1 MRRWLTIPILL
12 LNAFPL
18 TSAAQSTTQQVGIT
32 TLPDSIVTRIDRAFA
47 AVTGSETPGCAIGL
61 SQGGRRVLTR
71 AYGMANLEYGVP
83 NTPETIFESGSVAKQ
98 FTAAAMVLLAQDGR
112 LSLDDDVRKHIPEV
126 PNFGKTIT
134 IRHLLTH
141 TSGLRDQWGL
151 LGLKGMG
158 PGTQVHSLATILDL
172 VSRQTS
178 LNFEP
183 GAEYLYSNTGYALS
197 AIIVQRVSGKSLA
210 AFSDERLFKPLGM
223 TSTRWRDD
231 FARIVKDRATAYD
244 GNTQRGFRTDMPFTN
259 VYGNG
264 GLLTTVGDLLTWNAF
279 LNNPRANVGGAPL
292 VQALETTMRLT
303 SGRPITYAL
312 GLTVRTQ
319 DGIREVSHSGSTAGY
334 TTWLARYPER
344 DVSVAVL
351 CNSASAQPTTY
362 ANVAAGLLL
371 NRQRATATTAATDG
385 SVDVPAG
392 QLEKYAGT
400 FREPRTQNVVRT
412 LVRDGKLVTVVPAP
426 LTLVPLG
433 SDRFRV
439 PGQGE
444 LTYRFSTGRLTDV
457 QLAGATDTTTYEP
470 VSTPVTT
477 TRDLAPLAGS
487 YWSDELDTRVTI
499 AIKDTLVVIR
509 RRPADEVP
517 LRPMFKDGFSA
528 PGVGTIVFTR
538 DARGAV
544 TGFGIWAGRIRNV
557 RFTRET

>member
-1 MRRWLTIPILL
+1 MLRQLAISATLIGAL
-12 LNAFPL
+12 PL
-18 TSAAQSTTQQVGIT
+18 TSAAQSATQQVGIT
-32 TLPDSIVTRIDRAFA
+32 ALPDSVVSRIDRAFA
-47 AVTGSETPGCAIGL
+47 SVTGTETPGCAIGL
-61 SQGGRRVLTR
+61 SKGGRPVLTR

-83 NTPETIFESGSVAKQ
+83 NTAETIFESGSVAKQ
-98 FTAAAMVLLAQDGR
+98 FTAAAIVLLAQDGK
-112 LSLDDDVRKHIPEV
+112 LSVDDDVRKYIPEV
-126 PNFGKTIT
+126 PKFGRTIT

-172 VSRQTS
+172 VTKQTS

-183 GAEYLYSNTGYALS
+183 GSEYLYSNTGYALA
-197 AIIVQRVSGKSLA
+197 AIIVQRVSGNSLA
-210 AFSDERLFKPLGM
+210 AFSDERLFRPLGM
-223 TSTRWRDD
+223 MSTRWRDD
-231 FARIVKDRATAYD
+231 FARVVKNRATAYE
-244 GNTQRGFRTDMPFTN
+244 GNAQRGFRTEMPFTN

-279 LNNPRANVGGAPL
+279 LNNPPASVGGARL
-292 VQALETTMRLT
+292 VEALETTMTLT

-362 ANVAAGLLL
+362 ANVAANILL
-371 NRQRATATTAATDG
+371 NRQRTATTTPSAGDVAIAASDL
-385 SVDVPAG
+385 A
-392 QLEKYAGT
+392 KYVGT
-400 FREPRTQNVVRT
+400 FRDPRTQQAVRT
-412 LVRDGKLVTVVPAP
+412 LVRDGKLVTTIPAP
-426 LTLVPLG
+426 MTLVALG
-433 SDRFRV
+433 DDRFRV

-444 LTYRFSTGRLTDV
+444 LTYRFRNGRLADV
-457 QLAGATDTTTYEP
+457 QLAGAADTTVFEP
-470 VSTPVTT
+470 VSLAATT
-477 TRDLAPLAGS
+477 ARDLAPLVGS
-487 YWSDELDTRVTI
+487 YWSDELDTRVTV
-499 AIKDTLVVIR
+499 AVKDTGIVIR

-517 LRPMFKDGFSA
+517 LRPMFKDGYSA

-538 DARGAV
+538 NARGAV

-557 RFTRET
+557 RFTREK